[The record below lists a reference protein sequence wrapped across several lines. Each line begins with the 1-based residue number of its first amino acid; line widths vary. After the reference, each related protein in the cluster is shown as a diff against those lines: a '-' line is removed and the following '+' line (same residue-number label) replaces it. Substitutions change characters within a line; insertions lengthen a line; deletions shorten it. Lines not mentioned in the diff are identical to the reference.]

1 MSREEKDSVREKR
14 IDMEIVVDAYGPEE
28 KAESWCHYLDDVMTF
43 PFNAE
48 CIRINNRSPLSLG
61 EQVEV
66 LSMFLIEDYSNMEM
80 YVEISW
86 NDRQFG
92 VPLWQ
97 LKPIGADEETAQ
109 AIADW
114 HYWKNRGYEF

>member
-1 MSREEKDSVREKR
+1 MSKEVKNTEREER
-14 IDMEIVVDAYGPEE
+14 IYMDIVVDAYDPEE
-28 KAESWCHYLDDVMTF
+28 RAVSWCHYLDDVMTF
-43 PFNAE
+43 PFKAE
-48 CIRINNRSPLSLG
+48 CILKDKRSPLHHG

-66 LSMFLIEDYSNMEM
+66 LSLLHIDDNSNLEM
-80 YVEISW
+80 YVEILW

-92 VPLWQ
+92 VPLKQ
-97 LKPIGADEETAQ
+97 IKPLNTDEDTEE